1 MADEQNKQAQELT
14 DIFGLQ
20 NKRLEEQAELQK
32 QLTEVITRSKSLES
46 KALSKETRALDLLAQ
61 SKVFAEEGN
70 KSQAKKLALQAKA
83 LELSAITLRTKSA
96 ELEIENKVVIEK
108 AKQEKLQ
115 AKQQKLAKESLDT
128 LGRTFGLTSLLSK
141 VAATVSLA
149 GLGKSLLGVNN
160 DVFTLSKTLGQGVAA
175 SRDLREQ
182 FEEYSLGN
190 TRIDAER
197 LTQATVDLGQA
208 LGTNVLFSNEFAED
222 FVKATEFIGLTK
234 EAAGGLARIAVGLGQ
249 SAEGYRESIA
259 NALIPTL
266 KANSINLNLK
276 DVYEE
281 IGKLSASTVVTLGRS
296 PEKLTQAVV
305 QAKRFGLE
313 LNNLNGIASSLLDFE
328 TSIGAELEAEL
339 LTGKQLNLEKA
350 RAAALTGDQNTLMRE
365 IANAAG
371 SLNDFENMNVL
382 ARQSLA
388 QSLGLNVDQMSE
400 MLLKQEAINQLGV
413 EGEKATSNQL
423 KAAQELMKNDGDRVK
438 TLGAALEEIQ
448 AQENATKNFEQAVR
462 KLQTIF
468 TDIFSKMEP
477 IIDGIAGMV
486 KGFAESPFAGVS
498 VIAIASVAGLLGA
511 IKAFTGL
518 RGAARMFPM
527 YTEEVGGLGAAG
539 ADRASGVKGLSR
551 TAKIGIGA
559 GVAGLVGGTLLNKAA
574 DSQDPESGAA
584 MGLGVAG
591 SALQYAG
598 TGAMTGAMFGAP
610 GIAVGAGVGAVIGG
624 FIGYMDRKEEREKA
638 ESEKKKEVDSQ
649 RAEKQEGILT
659 RLAEREVKLMLDGNR
674 LGQGLAV
681 TNYRVN

>member
-32 QLTEVITRSKSLES
+32 QLTENTALYRSFGS
-46 KALSKETRALDLLAQ
+46 KILSNQVKALDLQAQ
-61 SKVFAEEGN
+61 ADVFEKEGN

-83 LELSAITLRTKSA
+83 LEASA
-96 ELEIENKVVIEK
+96 ELLSG
-108 AKQEKLQ
+108 KQAELKFDNEQLRAQ
-115 AKQQKLAKESLDT
+115 VKKEELTKKSLTSLKET
-128 LGRTFGLTSLLSK
+128 LGLTSLLTK
-141 VAATVSLA
+141 LTATLSVA

-160 DVFTLSKTLGQGVAA
+160 DVFTLSKSLGQGVAA

-266 KANSINLNLK
+266 KANSINLSLK

-371 SLNDFENMNVL
+371 SLNEFENMNVL

-400 MLLKQEAINQLGV
+400 MLLKQEAINQLGA

-423 KAAQELMKNDGDRVK
+423 KAAQELMRTDGDRVK

-486 KGFAESPFAGVS
+486 KGFAESPFAKVGVMAVAS
-498 VIAIASVAGLLGA
+498 IAVVLGA
-511 IKAFTGL
+511 LKAFTGL

-527 YTEEVGGLGAAG
+527 YTEEVGGVGAAG
-539 ADRASGVKGLSR
+539 GGGATGVKGLSR
-551 TAKIGIGA
+551 TAKIGLGA
-559 GVAGLVGGTLLNKAA
+559 GAAGLVGGMALNAAA

-624 FIGYMDRKEEREKA
+624 FMGYMDRKEEREKA
-638 ESEKKKEVDSQ
+638 ESEKKKEADSQ
-649 RAEKQEGILT
+649 RAEKQEGFLT

>member
-32 QLTEVITRSKSLES
+32 QLTEIVTRSKSLES
-46 KALSKETRALDLLAQ
+46 KALSNETRALDLLTQ
-61 SKVFAEEGN
+61 SRVFAEEGN

-83 LELSAITLRTKSA
+83 LELSAITLRDKSA

-141 VAATVSLA
+141 VAATVSLT

-234 EAAGGLARIAVGLGQ
+234 EAAGGLARIAAGLGQ

-339 LTGKQLNLEKA
+339 LTGKSLNLEKA

-371 SLNDFENMNVL
+371 SLNEFENMNVL

-486 KGFAESPFAGVS
+486 KGFAESPFAKVG
-498 VIAIASVAGLLGA
+498 VIAVASVAGILGA
-511 IKAFTGL
+511 LKAFTGL
-518 RGAARMFPM
+518 RGAAPFFPM
-527 YTEEVGGLGAAG
+527 FTKEVGGVGGAGAGAGGLGA
-539 ADRASGVKGLSR
+539 LSR
-551 TAKIGIGA
+551 TAKIGLGIGA
-559 GVAGLVGGTLLNKAA
+559 AGLVGGTLLNKAA

-584 MGLGVAG
+584 MRLGVAG
-591 SALQYAG
+591 TALQYGG
-598 TGAMTGAMFGAP
+598 TGAMIGSVFPVIGT
-610 GIAVGAGVGAVIGG
+610 AVGASVGVVVGG
-624 FIGYMDRKEEREKA
+624 FMGYMDRKEEREKA

-649 RAEKQEGILT
+649 RAEKQEGFLT

>member
-32 QLTEVITRSKSLES
+32 QLTENTALYRSFGS
-46 KALSKETRALDLLAQ
+46 KILSNQVKALDLQAQ
-61 SKVFAEEGN
+61 ADVFEKEGN

-83 LELSAITLRTKSA
+83 LEASA
-96 ELEIENKVVIEK
+96 ELLSEKQAELKIDNEQLAAQVQKEKNNKK
-108 AKQEKLQ
+108 A
-115 AKQQKLAKESLDT
+115 
-128 LGRTFGLTSLLSK
+128 LTSLKETLGLTGLLSK
-141 VAATVSLA
+141 LTATLSVA

-266 KANSINLNLK
+266 KANSINLSLK

-371 SLNDFENMNVL
+371 SLNEFENMNVL

-400 MLLKQEAINQLGV
+400 MLLKQEAINQLGA
-413 EGEKATSNQL
+413 EGEKATNAQL
-423 KAAQELMKNDGDRVK
+423 KAAQALMSTEDGR
-438 TLGAALEEIQ
+438 TLSLGEALEKIQ

-498 VIAIASVAGLLGA
+498 VIAIASIAGLLGA
-511 IKAFTGL
+511 LKAFTGL

-527 YTEEVGGLGAAG
+527 FTQEVGGLGGVGDGG
-539 ADRASGVKGLSR
+539 ATGVKGLSR
-551 TAKIGIGA
+551 TAKIGLRAGA
-559 GVAGLVGGTLLNKAA
+559 AGLVGGMALNAAA

-638 ESEKKKEVDSQ
+638 ESEKKKEADSQ
-649 RAEKQEGILT
+649 RAEKQEGFLT

>member
-20 NKRLEEQAELQK
+20 NKRLEEQTELQK
-32 QLTEVITRSKSLES
+32 QLTENTALYRSFGS
-46 KALSKETRALDLLAQ
+46 KILSNQVKALDLQAQ
-61 SKVFAEEGN
+61 ADIFEKEGN

-83 LELSAITLRTKSA
+83 LEASA
-96 ELEIENKVVIEK
+96 ELLSG
-108 AKQEKLQ
+108 KQAELKFDNEQLRAQ
-115 AKQQKLAKESLDT
+115 VKKQDLTKKSLASLKET
-128 LGRTFGLTSLLSK
+128 LGLTSLLTK
-141 VAATVSLA
+141 LTATLSVA

-339 LTGKQLNLEKA
+339 LTGKSLNLEKA

-371 SLNDFENMNVL
+371 SLNEFENMNVL

-400 MLLKQEAINQLGV
+400 MLLKQEAINQLGA

-423 KAAQELMKNDGDRVK
+423 KAAQELMKTDGDRVK

-486 KGFAESPFAGVS
+486 KGFAESPFAKVG
-498 VIAIASVAGLLGA
+498 VIAVASVAGILGA
-511 IKAFTGL
+511 LKAFTGL
-518 RGAARMFPM
+518 RGAAQFYPL
-527 YTEEVGGLGAAG
+527 YTKEVGGLGAAG
-539 ADRASGVKGLSR
+539 DVGTSGVKGLSR
-551 TAKIGIGA
+551 TAKIGLGA
-559 GVAGLVGGTLLNKAA
+559 GAAGLVGGTALNAAA

>member
-32 QLTEVITRSKSLES
+32 QLTENTALYRSFGS
-46 KALSKETRALDLLAQ
+46 KILSNQVKALDLQAQ
-61 SKVFAEEGN
+61 ADVFEKEGN

-83 LELSAITLRTKSA
+83 LEASA
-96 ELEIENKVVIEK
+96 ELLSEKQAELKIDNEQLAAQVQKEKNNKK
-108 AKQEKLQ
+108 A
-115 AKQQKLAKESLDT
+115 
-128 LGRTFGLTSLLSK
+128 LTSLKETLGLTGLLSK
-141 VAATVSLA
+141 LTATLSVA

-266 KANSINLNLK
+266 KANSINLSLK

-371 SLNDFENMNVL
+371 SLNEFENMNVL

-400 MLLKQEAINQLGV
+400 MLLKQEAINQLGA
-413 EGEKATSNQL
+413 EEEKATNAQL
-423 KAAQELMKNDGDRVK
+423 KAAQALMSTEDGR
-438 TLGAALEEIQ
+438 TLSLGEALEKIQ

-498 VIAIASVAGLLGA
+498 VIAIASIAGLLGA
-511 IKAFTGL
+511 LKAFTGL
-518 RGAARMFPM
+518 RGAAPFFPM
-527 YTEEVGGLGAAG
+527 FTKEVGIPDAAG
-539 ADRASGVKGLSR
+539 GATTVPGVKGLSR
-551 TAKIGIGA
+551 TAKIGLGA
-559 GVAGLVGGTLLNKAA
+559 GAAGLVGGMALNAAA

-591 SALQYAG
+591 SALQYGG
-598 TGAMTGAMFGAP
+598 TGAMIGSFGGP
-610 GIAVGAGVGAVIGG
+610 VGIAVGAGVGAVIGG
-624 FIGYMDRKEEREKA
+624 FMGYLDRKEEREKA
-638 ESEKKKEVDSQ
+638 ESEKKKEADSQ
-649 RAEKQEGILT
+649 RAEKQEGFLT

>member
-32 QLTEVITRSKSLES
+32 QLTENTALYRSFGS
-46 KALSKETRALDLLAQ
+46 KILSNQVKALDLQAQ
-61 SKVFAEEGN
+61 ADIFEKEGN

-83 LELSAITLRTKSA
+83 LEASAEQLSAKQA
-96 ELEIENKVVIEK
+96 ELKFDNEQLRAQVKKEELTKK
-108 AKQEKLQ
+108 S
-115 AKQQKLAKESLDT
+115 LASLKET
-128 LGRTFGLTSLLSK
+128 LGLTSLLTK
-141 VAATVSLA
+141 FTATLSVA

-160 DVFTLSKTLGQGVAA
+160 DVYTLSKTLGQGVAA

-339 LTGKQLNLEKA
+339 LTGKSLNLEKA

-400 MLLKQEAINQLGV
+400 MLLKQEAINQLGA
-413 EGEKATSNQL
+413 EGEKATNAQL
-423 KAAQELMKNDGDRVK
+423 KAAQALMSTEDGR
-438 TLGAALEEIQ
+438 TLSLGEALEKIQ

-486 KGFAESPFAGVS
+486 KGFAESPFAKVG
-498 VIAIASVAGLLGA
+498 VIAIASVAGILGA
-511 IKAFTGL
+511 LKAFTGW
-518 RGAARMFPM
+518 RGAAPFFPM
-527 YTEEVGGLGAAG
+527 FTKEVGGVGGAGAGAGGLGA
-539 ADRASGVKGLSR
+539 LSR
-551 TAKIGIGA
+551 NAKIGIGA

-649 RAEKQEGILT
+649 RAEKQEGFLT

>member
-32 QLTEVITRSKSLES
+32 QLTENTALYRSFGS
-46 KALSKETRALDLLAQ
+46 KILSNQVKALDLQAQ
-61 SKVFAEEGN
+61 ADIFEKEGN

-83 LELSAITLRTKSA
+83 LEASAEQLSAKQA
-96 ELEIENKVVIEK
+96 ELKFDNEQLRAQVK
-108 AKQEKLQ
+108 
-115 AKQQKLAKESLDT
+115 KEELTKKSLTSLKET
-128 LGRTFGLTSLLSK
+128 LGLTSLLTK
-141 VAATVSLA
+141 LTATVSLA

-160 DVFTLSKTLGQGVAA
+160 DVYTLSKTLGQGVAA

-339 LTGKQLNLEKA
+339 LTGKSLNLEKA

-371 SLNDFENMNVL
+371 SLNEFENMNVL

-448 AQENATKNFEQAVR
+448 AQEHATKNFEQAVR

-498 VIAIASVAGLLGA
+498 VIAIASIAGLLGA
-511 IKAFTGL
+511 LKAFTGL
-518 RGAARMFPM
+518 RGAAPFFPM
-527 YTEEVGGLGAAG
+527 FTKEVGIPVAGGGATVVP
-539 ADRASGVKGLSR
+539 GVAGLSR
-551 TAKIGIGA
+551 TAKIGLGA
-559 GVAGLVGGTLLNKAA
+559 GAAGLLGGMALNAAA
-574 DSQDPESGAA
+574 DNQDPESGAA

-591 SALQYAG
+591 TALQYGG
-598 TGAMTGAMFGAP
+598 TGAMVGSMFGAP
-610 GIAVGAGVGAVIGG
+610 GIAVGASVGVVIGG
-624 FIGYMDRKEEREKA
+624 FMGYLDRKEEREKA
-638 ESEKKKEVDSQ
+638 ESEKKKEADSQ
-649 RAEKQEGILT
+649 RAEKQEGFLT

>member
-32 QLTEVITRSKSLES
+32 QLTENTALYRSFGS
-46 KALSKETRALDLLAQ
+46 KILSNQVKALDLQAQ
-61 SKVFAEEGN
+61 ADIFEKEGN

-83 LELSAITLRTKSA
+83 LEASAEQLSAKQA
-96 ELEIENKVVIEK
+96 ELKFDNEQLRAQVKKEELTKK
-108 AKQEKLQ
+108 S
-115 AKQQKLAKESLDT
+115 LASLKET
-128 LGRTFGLTSLLSK
+128 LGLTSLLTK
-141 VAATVSLA
+141 FTATLSVA

-160 DVFTLSKTLGQGVAA
+160 DVYTLSKTLGQGVAA

-339 LTGKQLNLEKA
+339 LTGKSLNLEKA

-400 MLLKQEAINQLGV
+400 MLLKQEAINQLGA
-413 EGEKATSNQL
+413 EGEKATNAQL
-423 KAAQELMKNDGDRVK
+423 KAAQALMSTEDGR
-438 TLGAALEEIQ
+438 TLSLGEALEKIQ

-486 KGFAESPFAGVS
+486 KGFAESPFAKVG
-498 VIAIASVAGLLGA
+498 VIAIASVAGILGA
-511 IKAFTGL
+511 LKAFTGL
-518 RGAARMFPM
+518 RGAAPFFPM
-527 YTEEVGGLGAAG
+527 FTKEVGGVGGAGAGAGGLGA
-539 ADRASGVKGLSR
+539 LSR
-551 TAKIGIGA
+551 NAKIGIGA

>member
-32 QLTEVITRSKSLES
+32 QLTENTALYRSFGS
-46 KALSKETRALDLLAQ
+46 KILSNQVKALDLQAQ
-61 SKVFAEEGN
+61 ADVFEKEGN

-83 LELSAITLRTKSA
+83 LEASA
-96 ELEIENKVVIEK
+96 ELLSEKQAELKIDNEQLAAQVQKEKNNKK
-108 AKQEKLQ
+108 A
-115 AKQQKLAKESLDT
+115 
-128 LGRTFGLTSLLSK
+128 LTSLKETLGLTGLLSK
-141 VAATVSLA
+141 LTATLSVA

-266 KANSINLNLK
+266 KANSINLSLK

-371 SLNDFENMNVL
+371 SLNEFENMNVL

-400 MLLKQEAINQLGV
+400 MLLKQEAINQLGA

-423 KAAQELMKNDGDRVK
+423 RAAQELMKTDGDRVK

-498 VIAIASVAGLLGA
+498 VMAIASVAGLLGA
-511 IKAFTGL
+511 LKAFTGL

-527 YTEEVGGLGAAG
+527 FTQEVGIPGAAG
-539 ADRASGVKGLSR
+539 GVGDGGATGVKGLSR
-551 TAKIGIGA
+551 TAKIGLRAGA
-559 GVAGLVGGTLLNKAA
+559 AGLVGGMALNAAA

-591 SALQYAG
+591 SALQYGG
-598 TGAMTGAMFGAP
+598 TGAMIGSVIP
-610 GIAVGAGVGAVIGG
+610 GIGTAVGAGVGVVIGG
-624 FIGYMDRKEEREKA
+624 FMGYLDRKEEREKA

-649 RAEKQEGILT
+649 RAEKQEGFLT

>member
-32 QLTEVITRSKSLES
+32 QLTENTALYRSFGS
-46 KALSKETRALDLLAQ
+46 KILSNQVKALDLQAQ
-61 SKVFAEEGN
+61 ADIFEKEGN

-83 LELSAITLRTKSA
+83 LEASAEQLSAKQA
-96 ELEIENKVVIEK
+96 ELKFDNEQLRAQVKKEELTKK
-108 AKQEKLQ
+108 S
-115 AKQQKLAKESLDT
+115 LASLKET
-128 LGRTFGLTSLLSK
+128 LGLTSLLTK
-141 VAATVSLA
+141 LTATLSVA

-281 IGKLSASTVVTLGRS
+281 IGKLSASTVITLGRS

-339 LTGKQLNLEKA
+339 LTGKSLNLEKA

-371 SLNDFENMNVL
+371 SLNEFENMNVL

-400 MLLKQEAINQLGV
+400 MLLKQEAINQLGA

-423 KAAQELMKNDGDRVK
+423 RAAQELMKTDGDRVK

-486 KGFAESPFAGVS
+486 KGFAESPFAKVG
-498 VIAIASVAGLLGA
+498 VIAVASVAGILGA
-511 IKAFTGL
+511 LKAFTGL
-518 RGAARMFPM
+518 RGAAQFYPL
-527 YTEEVGGLGAAG
+527 YTKEVGGLGAAG
-539 ADRASGVKGLSR
+539 DVGTSGVKGLSR
-551 TAKIGIGA
+551 TAKIGLGA
-559 GVAGLVGGTLLNKAA
+559 GAAGLVGGMALNAAA

>member
-32 QLTEVITRSKSLES
+32 QLTENTALYRSFGS
-46 KALSKETRALDLLAQ
+46 KILSNQVKALDLQAQ
-61 SKVFAEEGN
+61 ADIFEKEGN

-83 LELSAITLRTKSA
+83 LEASAEQLSAKQA
-96 ELEIENKVVIEK
+96 ELKFDNEQLRAQVKKEELTKK
-108 AKQEKLQ
+108 S
-115 AKQQKLAKESLDT
+115 LASLKET
-128 LGRTFGLTSLLSK
+128 LGLTSLLTK
-141 VAATVSLA
+141 LTATVSLA

-339 LTGKQLNLEKA
+339 LTGKSLNLEKA

-371 SLNDFENMNVL
+371 SLNEFENMNVL

-400 MLLKQEAINQLGV
+400 MLLKQEAINQLGA

-423 KAAQELMKNDGDRVK
+423 KAAQELMKTDGDRVK

-486 KGFAESPFAGVS
+486 KGFAESPFAKVG
-498 VIAIASVAGLLGA
+498 VIAVASVAGILGA
-511 IKAFTGL
+511 LKAFTGL
-518 RGAARMFPM
+518 RGAAQFYPL
-527 YTEEVGGLGAAG
+527 YTKEVGGLGAAG
-539 ADRASGVKGLSR
+539 DVGTSGVKGLSR
-551 TAKIGIGA
+551 TAKIGLGA
-559 GVAGLVGGTLLNKAA
+559 GAAGLVGGMALNAAA

>member
-20 NKRLEEQAELQK
+20 NKRLEEQTELQK
-32 QLTEVITRSKSLES
+32 QLTENTALYRSFGS
-46 KALSKETRALDLLAQ
+46 KILSNQVKALDLQAQ
-61 SKVFAEEGN
+61 ADIFEKEGN

-83 LELSAITLRTKSA
+83 LEASA
-96 ELEIENKVVIEK
+96 ELLSG
-108 AKQEKLQ
+108 KQAELKFDNEQLRAQ
-115 AKQQKLAKESLDT
+115 VKKQDLTKKSLASLKET
-128 LGRTFGLTSLLSK
+128 LGLTSLLTK
-141 VAATVSLA
+141 LTATLSVA

-339 LTGKQLNLEKA
+339 LTGKSLNLEKA

-423 KAAQELMKNDGDRVK
+423 KAAQELMRTDGDRVK

-486 KGFAESPFAGVS
+486 KGFAESPFAKVG
-498 VIAIASVAGLLGA
+498 VIAVASVAGILGA
-511 IKAFTGL
+511 LKAFTGL
-518 RGAARMFPM
+518 RGAAQFYPL
-527 YTEEVGGLGAAG
+527 YTKEVGGLGAAG
-539 ADRASGVKGLSR
+539 DVGTSGVKGLSR
-551 TAKIGIGA
+551 TAKIGLRAGA
-559 GVAGLVGGTLLNKAA
+559 AGLIGGTALNAAA